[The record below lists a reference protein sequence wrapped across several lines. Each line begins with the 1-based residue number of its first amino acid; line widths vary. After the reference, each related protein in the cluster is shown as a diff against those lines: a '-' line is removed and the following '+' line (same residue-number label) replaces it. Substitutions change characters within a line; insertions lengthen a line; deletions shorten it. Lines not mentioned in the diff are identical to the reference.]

1 MMIKR
6 AIGPGAMIAVLA
18 VSGLAGAVAAQDE
31 LEPMDPVE
39 EPAAEKSTTGT
50 VVLQEEDGRTVYY
63 LDPGEGGD
71 LIQLSYGP
79 AWFWGALNPL
89 DGLEG
94 TEVTIGG
101 QLRDGM
107 PNENASDTGKEHA
120 AKAPAMRVRSIDGD
134 KRKGKPAWAGGPK
147 VVGESHPGYKDR
159 SEGDATKAGN
169 KPEKPAKAAKPAK
182 P

>member
-1 MMIKR
+1 MM
-6 AIGPGAMIAVLA
+6 AVLA

-63 LDPGEGGD
+63 LDPGDDGD

-79 AWFWGALNPL
+79 SWFWGELHPLN
-89 DGLEG
+89 GLEG
-94 TEVTIGG
+94 EVVTIGG

-107 PNENASDTGKEHA
+107 PNENASATGKEHA
-120 AKAPAMRVRSIDGD
+120 AKAPAMRVRSIEGE
-134 KRKGKPAWAGGPK
+134 KRKGKPPWAGGPK
-147 VVGESHPGYKDR
+147 VVRESHPGYKGS
-159 SEGDATKAGN
+159 SEGDATKAAK
-169 KPEKPAKAAKPAK
+169 KPAKAAKAAKPAK